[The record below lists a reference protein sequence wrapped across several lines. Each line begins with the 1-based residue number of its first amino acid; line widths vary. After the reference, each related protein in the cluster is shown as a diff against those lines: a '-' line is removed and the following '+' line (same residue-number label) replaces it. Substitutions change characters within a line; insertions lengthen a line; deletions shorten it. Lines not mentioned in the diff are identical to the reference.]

1 MEPITSRSSHVGGSL
16 LSPTFLILSSFLSH
30 ASVANQLIG
39 VSIVCQ
45 RSKEKQIH
53 YLLCKK
59 LSLCQNPADVFLT
72 RKTHVWST
80 NTPISQSWIKKWTG
94 DSSSGTLNGMKI
106 ISSISRPSNPGRTEI
121 CLYRFLQVR
130 SHNPILM
137 KFFFLWKWKVYSLPR
152 WRKATHFVSTWKH
165 LWEANRIFPSEF
177 HHIQSKWCCRFVQWY
192 YIQSRK
198 QEDLQK
204 HEIHRERHIRL
215 EACK

>member
-1 MEPITSRSSHVGGSL
+1 MMEPITSRSSHVEGTL

-45 RSKEKQIH
+45 RNKEKQIH

-59 LSLCQNPADVFLT
+59 RRLCQHPADVFLT

-106 ISSISRPSNPGRTEI
+106 ISSISRPSNPGMTEI
-121 CLYRFLQVR
+121 CLHRFLQVR
-130 SHNPILM
+130 SHNLHE
-137 KFFFLWKWKVYSLPR
+137 FFVVVVKIEGLFLPR
-152 WRKATHFVSTWKH
+152 WRKATHFVSKWRH

-177 HHIQSKWCCRFVQWY
+177 HHIQSKWWCRFVQWY
-192 YIQSRK
+192 YIQSKK